1 MSCNEDQVEEEAEG
15 GAEGDGQWIIR
26 FKSGRRRREE
36 TGFGVWGRGGVV
48 DVIGILLGRVAK

>member
-1 MSCNEDQVEEEAEG
+1 MEEEEEG
-15 GAEGDGQWIIR
+15 GAGEDGQWIIR
-26 FKSGRRRREE
+26 FKSGRRRRREE